1 MRLLVTHNISAHAH
15 KSSSPNPERTEETLA
30 EIDESHASNSDTQP
44 KVYED
49 QFHRYQS
56 TRRQWRPVQRQQTGH
71 KMQGARGPTNDDD
84 GIRTTHNG

>member
-30 EIDESHASNSDTQP
+30 EIDDSHASNSDTQP

-56 TRRQWRPVQRQQTGH
+56 TRRQRRPMQRQQTGH
-71 KMQGARGPTNDDD
+71 KMQGARGPTDDDD
-84 GIRTTHNG
+84 GICTTHNG